1 MTTPEG
7 GRAWQA
13 VALVAGVAAI
23 GGLLFGYDTGVISG
37 AILYLRE
44 DFRLSPGAEGPVVGV
59 VTLGAIAGGWLTDAI
74 GRRASNIAAGLL
86 FILASLVSA
95 FAPDVG
101 TLEEIGRFW
110 K

>member
-1 MTTPEG
+1 MVQTEFIKI
-7 GRAWQA
+7 A
-13 VALVAGVAAI
+13 
-23 GGLLFGYDTGVISG
+23 
-37 AILYLRE
+37 E
-44 DFRLSPGAEGPVVGV
+44 DLPGAEGPVVGV
-59 VTLGAIAGGWLTDAI
+59 VTLGALVGGITGGWLTDAI

-95 FAPDVG
+95 FAPDVR